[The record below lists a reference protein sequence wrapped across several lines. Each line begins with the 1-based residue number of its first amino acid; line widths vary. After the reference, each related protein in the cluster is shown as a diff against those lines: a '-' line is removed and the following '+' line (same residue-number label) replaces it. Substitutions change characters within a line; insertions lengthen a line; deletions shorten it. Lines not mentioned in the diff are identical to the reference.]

1 MLRRSLLVRLA
12 AEPAEGFAVAFNVPS
27 WFEAHNV
34 SEAFFNEGVARAYDA
49 ACRLYGGPT
58 DWWLPECS
66 GVRGNVEERD
76 YFAFIY
82 AAGDDVFSKILND
95 WIETLQQPGGF

>member
-1 MLRRSLLVRLA
+1 LRFA
-12 AEPAEGFAVAFNVPS
+12 EEPAEGFEVGFYVPS
-27 WFEAHNV
+27 WFDAQKV
-34 SEAFFNEGVARAYDA
+34 SDAFFNEGMARRYDE

-58 DWWLPECS
+58 DWWLPQCS

-82 AAGDDVFSKILND
+82 AAGDDVFSKILKD
-95 WIETLQQPGGF
+95 WNETLQQPGGFQVL